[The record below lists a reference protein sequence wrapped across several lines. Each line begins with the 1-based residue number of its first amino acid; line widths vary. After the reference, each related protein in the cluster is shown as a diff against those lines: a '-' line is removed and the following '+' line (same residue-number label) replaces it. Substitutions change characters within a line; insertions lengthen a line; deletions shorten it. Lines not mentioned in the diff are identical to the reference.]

1 MKLIFLTLVVIFF
14 SACSHAEE
22 EKYTNSECVLND
34 KACLGSKDD
43 EKYLLIRRKE
53 YPSISYYNDIE
64 IKELGEEEFQVIN
77 TYSDKSPIEIYS
89 NFLLKDNL
97 LILSSIK
104 TISYPNIPP
113 RGAKEECNIKVNK
126 TFDKPLEYY
135 VDNRI
140 FDLNEQEKKKIC
152 KIRKNIK

>member
-1 MKLIFLTLVVIFF
+1 MKLIFLTLVVILF
-14 SACSHAEE
+14 SACSHAE
-22 EKYTNSECVLND
+22 KSIKNSECVLNE

-43 EKYLLIRRKE
+43 EKYLLIGRKE
-53 YPSISYYNDIE
+53 YPSIFYYNNIE
-64 IKELGEEEFQVIN
+64 IKEIGEEEFQIIN

-113 RGAKEECNIKVNK
+113 RGAKEECNIKLNK
-126 TFDKPLEYY
+126 IFDKPLEYY
-135 VDNRI
+135 VDNKI

-152 KIRKNIK
+152 KITKNIK